1 MRRRL
6 PLAVRGFRGLSLQLF
21 FLVLLPITL
30 LLLLVAV
37 GSSILHQQAMRTLV
51 GERDER
57 SARAAAAAISE
68 QLEQRATAVQG
79 LAQLATQR
87 EDPARAL
94 VEVGPLL
101 PEFENGIALF
111 APDGT
116 LVAAT
121 KDREEWQVLF
131 PTLPAPG
138 VDNPTEREAT
148 FFFMPFTVDDGSS
161 RDGRTLIVAATNDG
175 FTAAGA
181 FLPTTLARNAL
192 SRVFAGGDAATA
204 AVVTAEGEMIHSTGS
219 SLLLDATPLQ
229 HPGVVSALR
238 GESGTTFFSAEQGE
252 HVVAFSP
259 ITSVGWALVIEEP
272 WQRVAG
278 PLLRTTE
285 WAPLVLA
292 PILLIAL
299 IGLGFGALQIVQP
312 LQSLEQKAT
321 ALAWGDFD
329 AIEEPVGGIAE
340 IQRLQNE
347 LVHMAQKVRGA
358 QQSLRGYLGA
368 VTTGQEEERRR
379 IARELHD
386 DTIQSL
392 IALNQRIQ
400 LVQLSQLDAQATTHL
415 EEMQQ
420 MVAQLIHDL
429 RRTIHA
435 LRPIYLED
443 LGLVPALEMLC
454 QEVEDAPHLALNFH
468 TSGTSKRLAPEVAL
482 ALYRIAQEALSN
494 VSRHAAATTGSVTLA
509 FTEDGVVL
517 TVRDNGRGFV
527 VPESPA
533 ELAPQGHFG
542 LLGIYERA
550 ELIGAQL
557 SIASQV
563 GKGTRIEVV
572 VDADVRQE
580 P

>member
-1 MRRRL
+1 MRGRL
-6 PLAVRGFRGLSLQLF
+6 FQSVRSFRGLSLQLF
-21 FLVLLPITL
+21 FLVLLPITV

-37 GSSILHQQAMRTLV
+37 GSSILHQRAMRTLV

-68 QLEQRATAVQG
+68 QLEQRASAVQG
-79 LAQLATQR
+79 LAQLAALHG
-87 EDPARAL
+87 DPAQMLNDVDR
-94 VEVGPLL
+94 LL
-101 PEFENGIALF
+101 PAFENGIALF
-111 APDGT
+111 AADGT
-116 LVAAT
+116 LLAAT
-121 KDREEWQVLF
+121 GAQEVWQRLF
-131 PTLPAPG
+131 PTLPATG
-138 VDNPTEREAT
+138 GDNPSGGVSYT
-148 FFFMPFTVDDGSS
+148 FVPFMSGGE
-161 RDGRTLIVAATNDG
+161 DGRGDRTMIVSATEEG

-181 FLPTTLARNAL
+181 FSPTTLARDAL
-192 SRVFAGGDAATA
+192 SRVFGGGDAAA
-204 AVVTAEGEMIHSTGS
+204 AVVTPDGEILYGAGS
-219 SLLLDATPLQ
+219 PLLPESTPLQ
-229 HPGVVSALR
+229 HPGVASALR
-238 GESGTTFFSAEQGE
+238 GESGTTFFTGEEGE

-259 ITSVGWALVIEEP
+259 ITPVGWALVIEEP
-272 WQRVAG
+272 WQMVAS

-321 ALAWGDFD
+321 ALAWGDFK

-347 LVHMAQKVRGA
+347 LVHMAQKVRSA

-368 VTTGQEEERRR
+368 VTSGQEEERRR

-400 LVQLSQLDAQATTHL
+400 LVQLSRQDAQTSSQLD
-415 EEMQQ
+415 EMQQ
-420 MVAQLIHDL
+420 MVAQLIGDL

-443 LGLVPALEMLC
+443 LGLGPALRMLC
-454 QEVEDAPHLALNFH
+454 QEMEEAPQLTLTFG
-468 TSGTSKRLAPEVAL
+468 TSGAVRRLASEVEL

-494 VSRHAAATTGSVTLA
+494 VARHAAATTGHVTLT
-509 FTEDGVVL
+509 FTEDDVILSVL
-517 TVRDNGRGFV
+517 DDGRGFV

-542 LLGIYERA
+542 LLGIHERA
-550 ELIGAQL
+550 ELIGARL
-557 SIASQV
+557 DLDSRP
-563 GKGTRIEVV
+563 GEGTRLQIVV
-572 VDADVRQE
+572 SG
-580 P
+580 